1 MRTSLRMLAMAVERG
16 RSELRGSTYSVP
28 YVEPLND
35 ARTKLADFVS
45 ILLMDHVDRRGA

>member
-1 MRTSLRMLAMAVERG
+1 MAVERG